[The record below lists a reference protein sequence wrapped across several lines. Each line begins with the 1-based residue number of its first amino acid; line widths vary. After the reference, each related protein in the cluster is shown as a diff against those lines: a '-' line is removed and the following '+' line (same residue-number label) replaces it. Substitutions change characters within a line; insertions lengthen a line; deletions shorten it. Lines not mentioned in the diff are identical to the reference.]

1 MDDFD
6 SNLKTKGVMVVAI
19 DVTKVDPTKF
29 SDWVSAISNSSR
41 KSNLKNNTKP
51 LSAYLKKYDATFSK
65 SIDQM
70 WEEHDIDK
78 NGYLDKD
85 EAKTFLDELAQV
97 ISENRKKF
105 YDPNNFESI
114 FEEYDEDGNNY
125 LSKSEMSALIKMT
138 FRNPSKI

>member
-1 MDDFD
+1 
-6 SNLKTKGVMVVAI
+6 
-19 DVTKVDPTKF
+19 
-29 SDWVSAISNSSR
+29 
-41 KSNLKNNTKP
+41 
-51 LSAYLKKYDATFSK
+51 
-65 SIDQM
+65 M

-78 NGYLDKD
+78 NGYLDRE

-138 FRNPSKI
+138 FRNPSKIWYQLMHDKLI